1 MQHPF
6 LQRGKRHWDLLQ
18 LTSSP
23 SGNCNPSAQT
33 QKHKPHQ
40 FSLSILPRGAQWVL
54 PEFHLS
60 SVSQL
65 LFKFYKL
72 KAEKSKSAP
81 QFCACGRRWRNPRGV
96 EDLCLGRTMWI
107 PELLT
112 CCKLSNGGQ
121 RSTPSRLGEE
131 KQLKGCEVARCLK
144 LLWKRNPCSSQR
156 RKKKQERRKERSW
169 GRSCFP

>member
-6 LQRGKRHWDLLQ
+6 LQRGKRPWDLLQ

-40 FSLSILPRGAQWVL
+40 FSLSILPRGAQCVL

-81 QFCACGRRWRNPRGV
+81 QLCACGRRWRNPRGV

-144 LLWKRNPCSSQR
+144 LL
-156 RKKKQERRKERSW
+156 
-169 GRSCFP
+169 